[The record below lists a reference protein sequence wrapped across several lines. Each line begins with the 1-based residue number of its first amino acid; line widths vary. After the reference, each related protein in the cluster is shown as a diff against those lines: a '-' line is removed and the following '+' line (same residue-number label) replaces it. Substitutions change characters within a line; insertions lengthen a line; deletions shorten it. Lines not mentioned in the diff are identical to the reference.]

1 MWVNASDLKPHPG
14 DKVTARTEEGATIQV
29 RYRGSGVWDTF
40 DTVTA
45 WLVKGDYLASDCET
59 TDQDTGN
66 FYMVA
71 PLPDHPITG
80 SPDIRFI
87 GDPQTAVAQAVA
99 ARGYRDGWTPEQ
111 FLARQF
117 PKLIEE
123 LGEASEC
130 LTWDELH
137 NVFQEIGEVCR
148 LMFDDRES
156 WEPMQPTI
164 TDKAALGDE
173 LADVLVVLFC
183 MADIA
188 GVDVIQAAV
197 NKATSDIKRGVRN
210 GKP

>member
-29 RYRGSGVWDTF
+29 RYRGSGLWDTF

-45 WLVKGDYLASDCET
+45 WLVADDYLANQ
-59 TDQDTGN
+59 QD
-66 FYMVA
+66 
-71 PLPDHPITG
+71 
-80 SPDIRFI
+80 
-87 GDPQTAVAQAVA
+87 DPQTAVAQAVA

-164 TDKAALGDE
+164 TDKKKLGDE

-197 NKATSDIKRGVRN
+197 NKAVSDVSRGVR
-210 GKP
+210 GA